1 MNMFGETP
9 GMMEDMLGN
18 LPNLQEVT
26 EREMLGWEKELLG
39 LYVTGRPA
47 DKYREALEAAN
58 TWNIRELK
66 ENEGGMHD
74 RPVAVAGEVV
84 TMRKILHQE

>member
-1 MNMFGETP
+1 
-9 GMMEDMLGN
+9 
-18 LPNLQEVT
+18 
-26 EREMLGWEKELLG
+26 MLGWEKELLG

-66 ENEGGMHD
+66 ENETGMHD
-74 RPVAVAGEVV
+74 RPGRSRWRGRHHAQDSD
-84 TMRKILHQE
+84 QEQRHDVRGASGRLARIGRDD